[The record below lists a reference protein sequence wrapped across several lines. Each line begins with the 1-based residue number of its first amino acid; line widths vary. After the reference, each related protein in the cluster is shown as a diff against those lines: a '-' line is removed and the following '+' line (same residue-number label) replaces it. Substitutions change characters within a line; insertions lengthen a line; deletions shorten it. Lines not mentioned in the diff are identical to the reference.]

1 MSSLEIESV
10 FGYSF
15 GGENNASQL
24 QATFEAIWQ
33 RMCQGEAPRS
43 TAPITL
49 PYSCFPSFS
58 SPFPAPYETVQGEK
72 DDYVAPSVLFVS
84 TRKPINPSK
93 PISPRGEK
101 ISLAHI
107 MTNSCRLF
115 GLRHDDGEEGGG
127 REQEGDGENVGV
139 GKDEK
144 VMASQCYPR

>member
-1 MSSLEIESV
+1 M
-10 FGYSF
+10 
-15 GGENNASQL
+15 

-33 RMCQGEAPRS
+33 RMCQGKARS
-43 TAPITL
+43 TTPSPSLILASPHSPPLSL
-49 PYSCFPSFS
+49 PLMRH
-58 SPFPAPYETVQGEK
+58 
-72 DDYVAPSVLFVS
+72 VAPSVLFVS
-84 TRKPINPSK
+84 TRKPINPLE

-115 GLRHDDGEEGGG
+115 GLRHDNGEEGR

-144 VMASQCYPR
+144 VMAIQCYPR

>member
-1 MSSLEIESV
+1 MSLGTHLGEKIMLHSCKQHLKQSGRECVKERHHVPPPPSPSLIL
-10 FGYSF
+10 
-15 GGENNASQL
+15 AS
-24 QATFEAIWQ
+24 
-33 RMCQGEAPRS
+33 PRS
-43 TAPITL
+43 PPL
-49 PYSCFPSFS
+49 SL
-58 SPFPAPYETVQGEK
+58 PAPYETVQGEK

-115 GLRHDDGEEGGG
+115 GLRHDNGEERGG

-139 GKDEK
+139 GGGG
-144 VMASQCYPR
+144 